1 MNTIRIA
8 VLFTLVLGV
17 AGCSAQNGAKFALP
31 PGDVERGKDAFLHFR
46 CYDCHRVRGV
56 DLPIGEEPNQV
67 MVDLGRLEAG
77 PRDYSDLVM
86 AIINPSHRLAKGYT
100 PILVSTD
107 GKSRMT
113 VYNDVMTIS
122 QLADLVTFLLAHYE
136 FESPPPDRYPDY
148 YGP

>member
-1 MNTIRIA
+1 M
-8 VLFTLVLGV
+8 
-17 AGCSAQNGAKFALP
+17 
-31 PGDVERGKDAFLHFR
+31 VE
-46 CYDCHRVRGV
+46 
-56 DLPIGEEPNQV
+56 
-67 MVDLGRLEAG
+67 LGRLEDQ
-77 PRDYSDLVM
+77 PHEYSDLVM

-122 QLADLVTFLLAHYE
+122 QLTDIVAFLQAHYE
-136 FESPPPDRYPDY
+136 LRPYEQSQYPDY

>member
-1 MNTIRIA
+1 MNTSDLTLLLGLTLFLTGCSEQRA
-8 VLFTLVLGV
+8 DKFTLP
-17 AGCSAQNGAKFALP
+17 K
-31 PGDVERGKDAFLHFR
+31 GDADRGKEVFLHFR

-56 DLPIGEEPNQV
+56 DLPLGEEPGQV
-67 MVDLGRLEAG
+67 QVELGRREAQPHEYG
-77 PRDYSDLVM
+77 DLVM

-113 VYNDVMTIS
+113 VYNDVMTVS
-122 QLADLVTFLLAHYE
+122 QLIDVVAFLQSHYE
-136 FESPPPDRYPDY
+136 IRPHEQSQYPDY